1 MSAVAPAFDFGS
13 RPHRFRD
20 PRQPSPAAARIVK
33 LVPGFRPDDALIDGY
48 RRAHFEGD
56 ELADELVQWMHR
68 SGFQQAKALFDRA
81 LEHGIASVGNPPA
94 PLRAFFEE
102 VEAVPVWLDREALS
116 RACAV
121 ADRAALGHNY
131 VLFSVSLLAGYL
143 SAGITKTLVA
153 TGELEKMAARRIG
166 ETSKF
171 LEDIYRSRTLER
183 GSDGFK
189 STIRVRLMHAFVRHK
204 LLRSGWECDRWGVP
218 INQADMAGT
227 VLSFSI
233 SYLLGLRALGFIFSK
248 RERADL
254 IHLWRYVGRLLGV
267 EGSLLPATERESLQ
281 LLWLAA
287 ASQEGPDEDG
297 RALARALLR
306 VPEAYRADGLLGGLL
321 TRFDTSF
328 AAGFTRWFVGD
339 EAADGLGLPDDLWK
353 YALYAIAP
361 VNLCGAALRLA
372 WPGAEH
378 LTSRL
383 GRALNAFRRRTL
395 LGDRPATFEPRTMA
409 VAPGE

>member
-1 MSAVAPAFDFGS
+1 MSAVAPALDFGS
-13 RPHRFRD
+13 VPNRFRD
-20 PRQPSPAAARIVK
+20 PRRPSPAAERIIK
-33 LVPGFRPDDALIDGY
+33 LVPGFHPDDALIAGY
-48 RRAHFEGD
+48 RRAHFQGD
-56 ELADELVQWMHR
+56 ELADELVKWMHR
-68 SGFQQAKALFDRA
+68 GGLRQSKALFDRA
-81 LEHGIASVGNPPA
+81 LEHGLVSVANPPA
-94 PLRAFFEE
+94 PLRAFFEH
-102 VEAVPVWLDREALS
+102 VEAVPVWVDRRAIS
-116 RACAV
+116 RACGV
-121 ADRAALGHNY
+121 AERVALGHNY
-131 VLFSVSLLAGYL
+131 VLYSVSLLAGYI

-171 LEDIYRSRTLER
+171 LEDVYRSRTLER
-183 GSDGFK
+183 SSDGFK
-189 STIRVRLMHAFVRHK
+189 STVRVRLMHAFVRHK
-204 LLRSGWECDRWGVP
+204 LLRSGWETERWGLP

-233 SYLLGLRALGFIFSK
+233 TYLLGLRALGYVFSA
-248 RERADL
+248 RERADV

-267 EGSLLPATERESLQ
+267 DDALLAATERESLQ

-306 VPEAYRADGLLGGLL
+306 VPAAYRVDGVLGELL
-321 TRFDTSF
+321 TRFDTGF
-328 AAGFTRWFVGD
+328 GAGLTRWFVGD

-353 YALYAIAP
+353 YALYVIAP
-361 VNLCGAALRLA
+361 VNLCNEVLRLA
-372 WPGAEH
+372 LPRAGH

-383 GRALNAFRRRTL
+383 GRVLNAFRRRTL
-395 LGDRPATFEPRTMA
+395 LGDRPATFEPRTVA